1 MAEDKGFQPENLITD
16 IISVSS
22 NTEITETNAFK
33 ETLALIPGHVGR
45 ANQLLAD
52 YRTNPSKFVEETDED
67 DLDDDLKEINEIVK
81 FSNSIDKSRTE
92 IRRYFNSIRDQ
103 AVDVLDQRLDEAQFD
118 ELKDAHNDIKQL
130 KKDMRAQRISD
141 RWRELEPVFSGS
153 IQHYDLIET
162 LAPELLDFSRF
173 RLLHS
178 KMVSG
183 AKTKGITDTVKREVS
198 QVINE
203 WNTALELIQANQW
216 GLNPNKQ
223 FSLLN
228 AFKSDPSISLVNEQ
242 GPQFKQQ
249 QDAEAE
255 RQRQQELARKKQEEE
270 IKKAEEARKKREDEL
285 RKQQELAKKAQAE
298 QNEKA
303 RLEAEERT
311 KKLQEQAK
319 LAEEQERKRKE
330 DLDAVIRERV
340 SPQARQS
347 YPNVVEF
354 IFSEPLFKD
363 LHTSTRSKAAAVY
376 ELSQQLTKPDSP
388 IVKDTNG
395 DPAKYLDAIRFIL
408 DA

>member
-1 MAEDKGFQPENLITD
+1 MTDIKEKSPDGLITD

-33 ETLALIPGHVGR
+33 ETLALIPGHVTR
-45 ANQLLAD
+45 ANQLLVD
-52 YRTNPSKFVEETDED
+52 YRTDPSKFVAETDED
-67 DLDDDLKEINEIVK
+67 DLDADLKEINEIVK

-92 IRRYFNSIRDQ
+92 IRRYFNDIRDQ
-103 AVDVLDQRLDEAQFD
+103 AIDVLDHRLAEAQFD

-141 RWRELEPVFSGS
+141 RWKELEPVFSGS
-153 IQHYDLIET
+153 IQHYELIEN
-162 LAPELLDFSRF
+162 LAPELLDFSKF
-173 RLLHS
+173 RLIHS
-178 KMVSG
+178 KMISG
-183 AKTKGITDTVKREVS
+183 AKTKPVTDVIKREVS
-198 QVINE
+198 QIINE

-216 GLNPNKQ
+216 GLDANKQ
-223 FSLLN
+223 FALLN
-228 AFKSDPSISLVNEQ
+228 AFKSDPSITLVNEQ

-249 QDAEAE
+249 QDAEIE
-255 RQRQQELARKKQEEE
+255 RKRQQELARIEQERAL
-270 IKKAEEARKKREDEL
+270 KKAEDERKKREDEL
-285 RKQQELAKKAQAE
+285 RVQQKLAQKAKAE
-298 QNEKA
+298 QDEKA
-303 RLEAEERT
+303 KAMAEKRAQE
-311 KKLQEQAK
+311 LQEQAK
-319 LAEEQERKRKE
+319 LAEEQERKRKAE
-330 DLDAVIRERV
+330 LDAVIRQRV

-347 YPNVVEF
+347 FPNVVEF

-395 DPAKYLDAIRFIL
+395 DPSKYLDAIRFIL